1 MAFRFS
7 LATVLR
13 LREIAEERE
22 ERLLG
27 QILQQIAQ
35 ATQVIAD
42 LQAQRVHLIRQREAD
57 LQNQMSAAELHMSYT
72 QLRALEDKQ
81 KPAAQHLT
89 QLENLR
95 IQQLKIYEAAH
106 RNRELLTGMREEQL
120 DTHRL
125 EQTKVEQSVMDDN
138 FISRRRPQ

>member
-35 ATQVIAD
+35 AVQMISDLETQ
-42 LQAQRVHLIRQREAD
+42 RTNLIRQRETD
-57 LQNQMSAAELHMSYT
+57 LQSQMSAAELHISYA

-81 KPAAQHLT
+81 KQAREHLT
-89 QLENLR
+89 KLETLR
-95 IQQLKIYEAAH
+95 MQQLKVYEAAH
-106 RNRELLTGMREEQL
+106 QNRELLTGMREEQL
-120 DTHRL
+120 DAHRL
-125 EQTKVEQSVMDDN
+125 EQTKLEQSVMDDN
-138 FISRRRPQ
+138 FISRRRLQ

>member
-27 QILQQIAQ
+27 QILKQIVQ
-35 ATQVIAD
+35 AKQAIAD
-42 LQAQRVHLIRQREAD
+42 LEAHRSNLIRQREAD
-57 LQNQMSAAELHMSYT
+57 LQNQMSAAELHVSYA

-81 KPAAQHLT
+81 KQAAEQLT
-89 QLENLR
+89 KLETLR
-95 IQQLKIYEAAH
+95 VQQLKIYEAAH

-120 DTHRL
+120 ESHRL
-125 EQTKVEQSVMDDN
+125 EQTKLEQSIMDDN
-138 FISRRRPQ
+138 FISRRRP